1 MKKVFLAIIA
11 CAMLFL
17 TACEKHDGIDYFKS
31 KCIAEL
37 NGQKYI
43 DQTPF
48 SISPNVI
55 ITPELNYSEKEL
67 SFMTLLRSER
77 NCEIALTV
85 RINLYCEDSGEM
97 LKNEQTIE
105 KVDFQPSGG
114 ENYKWE
120 YIKYCKDNKISY
132 ARVNDEIVNNGT
144 FKITSYNVEKHQY
157 TGSFTLQF
165 SEGTLKGD
173 FEI

>member
-1 MKKVFLAIIA
+1 MKKVFYTIIV

-48 SISPNVI
+48 TINPNVI

-67 SFMTLLRSER
+67 TFMTLLRSER
-77 NCEIALTV
+77 NGEIALTV
-85 RINLYCEDSGEM
+85 RINLYCEDSGEL
-97 LKNEQTIE
+97 LK
-105 KVDFQPSGG
+105 K
-114 ENYKWE
+114 
-120 YIKYCKDNKISY
+120 
-132 ARVNDEIVNNGT
+132 
-144 FKITSYNVEKHQY
+144 
-157 TGSFTLQF
+157 
-165 SEGTLKGD
+165 
-173 FEI
+173 

>member
-17 TACEKHDGIDYFKS
+17 TACENHDGIDYFKS

-77 NCEIALTV
+77 NGEIALTV

-97 LKNEQTIE
+97 LKNNQTIE
-105 KVDFQPSGG
+105 KVDFKPSGG

-120 YIKYCKDNKISY
+120 YIKYCKDNKISC
-132 ARVNDEIVNNGT
+132 ARVNDEIVSKGT

>member
-11 CAMLFL
+11 CDMLFL

-77 NCEIALTV
+77 NGEIALTV

-105 KVDFQPSGG
+105 KVDFKPSGG

-120 YIKYCKDNKISY
+120 YI
-132 ARVNDEIVNNGT
+132 
-144 FKITSYNVEKHQY
+144 
-157 TGSFTLQF
+157 
-165 SEGTLKGD
+165 
-173 FEI
+173 